1 MTTNDAK
8 PREHVAMT
16 ILFVDR
22 DKPDELIAANWEA
35 RKDRNSGLESQE
47 ELLRYADNAIAA
59 HSEYLWQAADDWDDV
74 QLKVAMMLEGE
85 VKCDVAP
92 DSYHAKLEEMT
103 SEIVTTLLTALIG
116 PRPQGDER

>member
-1 MTTNDAK
+1 MTTNDAT

-47 ELLRYADNAIAA
+47 ELLRYAGNAIAA
-59 HSEYLWQAADDWDDV
+59 HSEYLWQAADDPAVMRQVADELNFYLLPDD
-74 QLKVAMMLEGE
+74 G
-85 VKCDVAP
+85 
-92 DSYHAKLEEMT
+92 T
-103 SEIVTTLLTALIG
+103 SEKATQAAITILLTALLG
-116 PRPQGDER
+116 PRPQESDDE

>member
-1 MTTNDAK
+1 MTTNDATA
-8 PREHVAMT
+8 RAHVAMT

-59 HSEYLWQAADDWDDV
+59 HSEYLWQAAD
-74 QLKVAMMLEGE
+74 
-85 VKCDVAP
+85 
-92 DSYHAKLEEMT
+92 SYDFFDALEEWVQTNDNHEPEMIAKFT
-103 SEIVTTLLTALIG
+103 VEYLIG
-116 PRPQGDER
+116 PKPQGDKR